1 MDSADRKRKW
11 DEPGAASQSPSIAA
25 AGSGS
30 PAAKPDAATSAAAAI
45 AAKIA
50 ASING
55 PAGAKGHELMRLMP
69 GEDGYVRD
77 IPINDL
83 KNRYVL
89 TKGSTQKEASS
100 LTMSRV
106 STDGRLEM
114 RRVRTC
120 RQRVSGCRMRPSS
133 AREKYR
139 CTSTSSPRRRRR

>member
-11 DEPGAASQSPSIAA
+11 DEPAPASQSPSTATA

-30 PAAKPDAATSAAAAI
+30 PATKPDAATSAAAAI

-89 TKGSTQKEASS
+89 TKGSTQKE
-100 LTMSRV
+100 V
-106 STDGRLEM
+106 SVGWVL
-114 RRVRTC
+114 
-120 RQRVSGCRMRPSS
+120 
-133 AREKYR
+133 A
-139 CTSTSSPRRRRR
+139 